1 MIGELGEDGW
11 VRVEWTNG
19 TTNSYRMGKEG
30 KYDLTLASPPSP
42 VTSDTDT
49 EEVSE
54 GSSNCGKENQLITL
68 LRDAS
73 VNFLR
78 NISISSGLAG
88 NTLQPSTIRGI
99 SSLFCNMLNTAN
111 QDWCNLTLTKSIVRS
126 NDMCMAFSSRPWVNM
141 LLDFVSGNINAGGNI
156 VNLPKQILS
165 TRLLQTVLQSWD
177 LDNPDI
183 PTVVERL
190 LNVLGKIALTCLYD
204 IGNKPLCETKSL
216 VLLTQSHSS
225 TLAQEIVNLL
235 RTLHGLVG
243 WNQMLNSII
252 INKVNAA
259 AYLLSEQCLIPSL
272 TDSITTEYHFM
283 VAACLYMIG
292 AWDSRPRVGAV
303 VEIESVLGTVV
314 RVTQKGKLC
323 VQLHETKEIKKVSL
337 SNLKLIPMQMFNLD
351 RIPFSENLVKTWG
364 LLLLNKQNFWN
375 QERKSNY
382 GQINPYYLRNQQI
395 MLYTLNATRI
405 LYTNQHKLRKVL
417 KYQINNL
424 DQSQDLSNMNEEESQ
439 SCFLLIQKL
448 LIKAIQPSPLK
459 PLFNLQDMQ
468 LACLNLNQY
477 LAAEDNIDKP
487 NVTANNDKS
496 VKVAEANSELPT
508 PSECSVKSVVSEKS
522 NKKRKNDESNNL
534 PINKMISQI
543 VEMGF
548 TKKRVENTMKSLGLA
563 TETMLTPE
571 IIVSWLVDHPEITSD
586 DTESVSSYY
595 SSDDSESP
603 SEQIDIA
610 LHAIGDYVRFAIY
623 FV

>member
-1 MIGELGEDGW
+1 
-11 VRVEWTNG
+11 
-19 TTNSYRMGKEG
+19 MGKEG

-54 GSSNCGKENQLITL
+54 GGSHYGKENQLVTL
-68 LRDAS
+68 LRHGC

-99 SSLFCNMLNTAN
+99 SSLFCNMLSTAN
-111 QDWCNLTLTKSIVRS
+111 QDWCNLTLTRSIVRS
-126 NDMCMAFSSRPWVNM
+126 NEMCMAFSNRPWVNM
-141 LLDFVSGNINAGGNI
+141 LLDFISGNTNAGGNI

-183 PTVVERL
+183 GTVVERL
-190 LNVLGKIALTCLYD
+190 LNVLGKIVLTCLYD
-204 IGNKPLCETKSL
+204 IGNKPLCEAKSL

-252 INKVNAA
+252 INKLNAA

-272 TDSITTEYHFM
+272 VDSITTEYHFM

-292 AWDSRPRVGAV
+292 AWDSRPRIGAV
-303 VEIESVLGTVV
+303 IEVDSTLGTVV

-323 VQLHETKEIKKVSL
+323 IQTHETNEIKKISL
-337 SNLKLIPMQMFNLD
+337 NNLKLSPMQLFNLD
-351 RIPFSENLVKTWG
+351 RIPFSENLIKTWG

-382 GQINPYYLRNQQI
+382 GQINSYLLRNQQI
-395 MLYTLNATRI
+395 MLYTLNATRV
-405 LYTNQHKLRKVL
+405 LCTNQHKLRKVL

-424 DQSQDLSNMNEEESQ
+424 ELSQDQSNMNEEESQ
-439 SCFLLIQKL
+439 SCTLLIQKL
-448 LIKAIQPSPLK
+448 LVKATQPSPLK
-459 PLFNLQDMQ
+459 SMFNLQDMQ
-468 LACLNLNQY
+468 LACLNLSQY
-477 LAAEDNIDKP
+477 LAAEENVDKP
-487 NVTANNDKS
+487 NVTVNNNDRS
-496 VKVAEANSELPT
+496 VKVAEVSSELPT

-522 NKKRKNDESNNL
+522 NKKKKNEDSNNL
-534 PINKMISQI
+534 PVNKMVSQI

-548 TKKRVENTMKSLGLA
+548 TRKRVENTMKSLGLA

-571 IIVSWLVDHPEITSD
+571 IIVSWLIDHPEVASD

-610 LHAIGDYVRFAIY
+610 LHSLGEYVI
-623 FV
+623 